1 MIPKRFHVSHYR
13 TWRDRVSLWLDG
25 SEPEI
30 VFLRAKVHNALGGVL
45 EGHSATGLTD
55 GYSTW
60 AYSLGVKEPFADV
73 MMGEHGCA
81 VFRTEIV
88 EDLDQLSRFLVII
101 LALGQKCANGLG
113 YDKVR
118 LELITDGSNF
128 SQEGYVW
135 TRALYER
142 GAIGPEIVN
151 NRYQSMRYIAT
162 LLRDL
167 LHRSERMLGMEV
179 KYARNSLRWKA
190 IPQQAA
196 TQHGSEPFEGE
207 SGLANI
213 SRADHKHDTASLQP
227 RIYEKVVGFRWCWSR
242 HEIND
247 SERHKKVPQCGL

>member
-1 MIPKRFHVSHYR
+1 MIPKRFHVAHYR

-73 MMGEHGCA
+73 MMGENGCA
-81 VFRTEIV
+81 VFRTEIA

-118 LELITDGSNF
+118 LEFITDGSDF

-142 GAIGPEIVN
+142 GAIGPEIVD

-162 LLRDL
+162 LLRNL

-179 KYARNSLRWKA
+179 KYARDSLRWKA
-190 IPQQAA
+190 IPKQAA
-196 TQHGSEPFEGE
+196 TQHCSEPFESEG
-207 SGLANI
+207 GLANI
-213 SRADHKHDTASLQP
+213 SRSHHKHDAGRLEP
-227 RIYEKVVGFRWCWSR
+227 GVYEKVVGFRWCWSVKKV
-242 HEIND
+242 ND
-247 SERHKKVPQCGL
+247 S